1 MEIKFKNHSL
11 DFIRDGEHNLIANA
25 EIGNYNQ
32 IEIDINI
39 NQFTK
44 KIDNDMIL
52 NILEYTNKEI
62 NYLENEFKPLLN
74 QLLLKQ
80 YSHYKESIE
89 LENIEFIFVGIWIK
103 SMHVFNSQ
111 FELVYHLD
119 GKSKYPNLDVIGNWT
134 INFSGSINNWVISG
148 VNRIG

>member
-1 MEIKFKNHSL
+1 MEIKFNNQTL
-11 DFIRDGEHNLIANA
+11 NFIKEGKHNLIANI
-25 EIGNYNQ
+25 EIGNYKQ

-39 NQFTK
+39 NQFTN

-52 NILEYTNKEI
+52 NILKYVDKEI
-62 NYLENEFKPLLN
+62 SYLEDEFKPLLN

-80 YSHYKESIE
+80 YSHFKKMIE
-89 LENIEFIFVGIWIK
+89 LENVEFGFVGIWIK

-119 GKSKYPNLDVIGNWT
+119 GKSKYPNLDVTGNWT